1 MKRILVVLILIMIF
15 QFLLSQELEVD
26 AYVDQTKI
34 GTSDQLTLTLEIS
47 GEKANNVRTPQLP
60 AIKGFRV
67 SGPSSSSS
75 SSYSMINGKMKSEV
89 KQKYTYTLI
98 PKKTGNFL
106 IPPISVRFGKQ
117 TYTTDPINIKVVE
130 GSAEPTP
137 PTSSRLSNNRNSN
150 NSTTNLEDNLFV
162 RTKISN
168 KSPYKDEPILVEY
181 TLYSRYDISN
191 LSFGNDPAFTGFWK
205 EDVFTPTQ
213 INFSRGNLDGMV
225 YNTMLMRSIALFPTK
240 TGILE
245 IPALELLIDIRT
257 QSNSFFDFGS
267 TKRYSIKSKPEKIKV
282 KELPDFGKPSDF
294 INAVGNFNVS
304 SQISESQLKVGDSF
318 TYTLKLTGKGNLKQ
332 FDIPKLPEIKHL
344 RFLEPEITTNI
355 DKDMI
360 SGSKTIKYLV
370 IAQEKGT
377 FDIPAIEFSYFNVQK
392 QKYETK
398 RSKQF
403 KITVAEGEGSF
414 IASSTAQ
421 STVTQEGRDIGFII
435 RSDEIQ
441 HFKIYFDSILFW
453 FIFFGI
459 LITIPFAVFYTNEQ
473 QKLVGNID
481 YQRQKQAAKILKRYM
496 KQATEMADKADAEFY
511 AAAQTGLSSY
521 LADKL
526 RINRGSTTDQIYSE
540 ISSKD
545 ISDEM
550 KQRIKDIFEKCN
562 QARFMP
568 GGFSKENI
576 EADFKLMKEIVS
588 DLARMKF

>member
-1 MKRILVVLILIMIF
+1 MKKIVIIF
-15 QFLLSQELEVD
+15 SLLLAFNFLFSNELEVD

-60 AIKGFRV
+60 DIKGFRV
-67 SGPSSSSS
+67 NGPSTSSS
-75 SSYSMINGKMKSEV
+75 SSYSLINGKMTSEV
-89 KQKYTYTLI
+89 KQKYIYTLI

-106 IPPISVRFGKQ
+106 IPPISVKFGKQ
-117 TYTTDPINIKVVE
+117 TYTTDPINIKVVQ
-130 GSAEPTP
+130 GSTEPAP
-137 PTSSRLSNNRNSN
+137 PTSSRLRNNRNS
-150 NSTTNLEDNLFV
+150 TTTSSNLEDNLFV

-181 TLYSRYDISN
+181 TLYTRYDISN

-213 INFSRGNLDGMV
+213 ISFSRKNLDGIV
-225 YNTMLMRSIALFPTK
+225 YNTMLMRSIALFPTQ
-240 TGILE
+240 TGTLE
-245 IPALELLIDIRT
+245 IPALELLVDIRT

-267 TKRYSIKSKPEKIKV
+267 TKRYSIKSKSEKIKV
-282 KELPDFGKPSDF
+282 KELPETGKPSGF

-318 TYTLKLTGKGNLKQ
+318 TYTLKLSGKGNLKQ

-355 DKDMI
+355 NKDMI

-377 FDIPAIEFSYFNVQK
+377 FDIPAIEFSYFDVQQ
-392 QKYETK
+392 QKYVTK

-403 KITVAEGEGSF
+403 KISVAEGEGSF

-421 STVTQEGRDIGFII
+421 SSVTQEGRDIGFII
-435 RSDEIQ
+435 RSDHLQ
-441 HFKIYFDSILFW
+441 HFKIYFDSMLYWI
-453 FIFFGI
+453 IFFGI
-459 LITIPFAVFYTNEQ
+459 LITIPFAVFYTKEQ
-473 QKLVGNID
+473 EKLIGNID

-496 KQATEMADKADAEFY
+496 KQATEMAEKADVGFY
-511 AAAQTGLSSY
+511 ASAQTGLSSY

-526 RINRGSTTDQIYSE
+526 RINRGSTTDQINAE
-540 ISSKD
+540 IAAKD

-550 KQRIKDIFEKCN
+550 KIRIKEMFEKCN

-576 EADFKLMKEIVS
+576 RDDFKLMKEIVS
-588 DLARMKF
+588 DLVRMKF

>member
-1 MKRILVVLILIMIF
+1 MKKIVIIF
-15 QFLLSQELEVD
+15 SLLLAFNFLFSNELEVD

-60 AIKGFRV
+60 DIKGFRV
-67 SGPSSSSS
+67 NGPSTSSS
-75 SSYSMINGKMKSEV
+75 SSYSLINGKMTSEV
-89 KQKYTYTLI
+89 KQKYIYTLI

-106 IPPISVRFGKQ
+106 IPPISVKFGKQ
-117 TYTTDPINIKVVE
+117 TYTTDPINIKVVQ
-130 GSAEPTP
+130 GSTEPAP
-137 PTSSRLSNNRNSN
+137 PTSSRLRNNRNS
-150 NSTTNLEDNLFV
+150 TTTSSNLEDNLFV

-181 TLYSRYDISN
+181 TFYTRYDISN

-213 INFSRGNLDGMV
+213 ISFSRKNLDGIV
-225 YNTMLMRSIALFPTK
+225 YNTMLMRSIALFPTQ
-240 TGILE
+240 TGTLE
-245 IPALELLIDIRT
+245 IPALELLVDIRT

-267 TKRYSIKSKPEKIKV
+267 TKRYSIKSKSEKIKV
-282 KELPDFGKPSDF
+282 KELPETGKPSGF

-318 TYTLKLTGKGNLKQ
+318 TYTLKLSGKGNLKQ

-355 DKDMI
+355 NKDMI

-377 FDIPAIEFSYFNVQK
+377 FDIPAIEFSYFDVQQ
-392 QKYETK
+392 QKYVTK

-403 KITVAEGEGSF
+403 KISVAEGEGSF

-421 STVTQEGRDIGFII
+421 SSVTQEGRDIGFII
-435 RSDEIQ
+435 RSDDLQ
-441 HFKIYFDSILFW
+441 HFKIYFDSMLYWI
-453 FIFFGI
+453 IFFGI
-459 LITIPFAVFYTNEQ
+459 LITIPFAVFYTKEQ
-473 QKLVGNID
+473 EKLIGNID

-496 KQATEMADKADAEFY
+496 KQATEMAEKADVGFY
-511 AAAQTGLSSY
+511 ASAQTGLSSY

-526 RINRGSTTDQIYSE
+526 RINRGSTTDQINAE
-540 ISSKD
+540 IAAKD

-550 KQRIKDIFEKCN
+550 KIRIKEMFEKCN

-576 EADFKLMKEIVS
+576 RDDFKLMKEIVS
-588 DLARMKF
+588 DLVRMKF

>member
-1 MKRILVVLILIMIF
+1 MKKIVIIF
-15 QFLLSQELEVD
+15 SLLLAFNFLFSNELEVD

-47 GEKANNVRTPQLP
+47 GEKANNVRTPHLP
-60 AIKGFRV
+60 DIKGFRV
-67 SGPSSSSS
+67 SGPSTSSS
-75 SSYSMINGKMKSEV
+75 SSYSLINGKMTSEV
-89 KQKYTYTLI
+89 KQKYIYTLI

-106 IPPISVRFGKQ
+106 IPPISVKFGKQ
-117 TYTTDPINIKVVE
+117 TYTTDPINIKVVQ
-130 GSAEPTP
+130 GSTEPAP
-137 PTSSRLSNNRNSN
+137 PTSSRLRNKR
-150 NSTTNLEDNLFV
+150 NSTTTSSNLEDNLFV

-181 TLYSRYDISN
+181 TLYTRYDISN

-213 INFSRGNLDGMV
+213 ISFSRKNLDGIV
-225 YNTMLMRSIALFPTK
+225 YNTMLMRSIALFPTQ
-240 TGILE
+240 TGTLE
-245 IPALELLIDIRT
+245 IPALELLVDIRT

-267 TKRYSIKSKPEKIKV
+267 TKRYSIKSKSEKIKV
-282 KELPDFGKPSDF
+282 KELPETGKPSGF

-318 TYTLKLTGKGNLKQ
+318 TYTLKLSGKGNLKQ

-355 DKDMI
+355 NKDMI

-377 FDIPAIEFSYFNVQK
+377 FDIPATEFSYFDVQQ
-392 QKYETK
+392 QKYVTK

-403 KITVAEGEGSF
+403 KISVAEGEGSF

-421 STVTQEGRDIGFII
+421 SSVTQEGRDIGFII
-435 RSDEIQ
+435 RSDDLQ
-441 HFKIYFDSILFW
+441 HFKIYFDSMLYWI
-453 FIFFGI
+453 IFFGI
-459 LITIPFAVFYTNEQ
+459 LITIPFAVFYTKEQ
-473 QKLVGNID
+473 EKLIGNID

-496 KQATEMADKADAEFY
+496 KQATEMAEKADVGFY
-511 AAAQTGLSSY
+511 ASAQTGLSSY

-526 RINRGSTTDQIYSE
+526 RINRGSTTDQINAE
-540 ISSKD
+540 IAAKD

-550 KQRIKDIFEKCN
+550 KIRIKEMFEKCN

-576 EADFKLMKEIVS
+576 RDDFKLMKEIVS
-588 DLARMKF
+588 DLVRMKF

>member
-1 MKRILVVLILIMIF
+1 MKKIVIIF
-15 QFLLSQELEVD
+15 SLLLAFNFLFSNELEVD

-47 GEKANNVRTPQLP
+47 GEKANNVRTPHLP
-60 AIKGFRV
+60 DIKGFRV
-67 SGPSSSSS
+67 SGPSTSSS
-75 SSYSMINGKMKSEV
+75 SSYSLINGKMTSEV
-89 KQKYTYTLI
+89 KQKYIYTLI

-106 IPPISVRFGKQ
+106 IPPISVKFGKQ
-117 TYTTDPINIKVVE
+117 TYTTDPINIKVVQ
-130 GSAEPTP
+130 GSTEPAP
-137 PTSSRLSNNRNSN
+137 PTSSRLRNNRNS
-150 NSTTNLEDNLFV
+150 TTTSSNLEDNLFV

-181 TLYSRYDISN
+181 TLYTRYDISN

-213 INFSRGNLDGMV
+213 ISFSRKNLDGIV
-225 YNTMLMRSIALFPTK
+225 YNTMLMRSIALFPTQ
-240 TGILE
+240 TGTLE
-245 IPALELLIDIRT
+245 IPALELLVDIRT

-267 TKRYSIKSKPEKIKV
+267 TKRYSIKSKSEKIKV
-282 KELPDFGKPSDF
+282 KELPETGKPSGF

-318 TYTLKLTGKGNLKQ
+318 TYTLKLSGKGNLKQ

-355 DKDMI
+355 NKDMI

-377 FDIPAIEFSYFNVQK
+377 FDIPAIEFSYFDVQQ
-392 QKYETK
+392 QKYVTK

-403 KITVAEGEGSF
+403 KISVAEGEGSF

-421 STVTQEGRDIGFII
+421 SSVTQEGRDIGFII
-435 RSDEIQ
+435 RSDDLQ
-441 HFKIYFDSILFW
+441 HFKIYFDSMLYWI
-453 FIFFGI
+453 IFFGI
-459 LITIPFAVFYTNEQ
+459 LITIPFAVFYTKEQ
-473 QKLVGNID
+473 EKLIGNID

-496 KQATEMADKADAEFY
+496 KQATEMAEKADVGFY
-511 AAAQTGLSSY
+511 ASAQTGLSSY

-526 RINRGSTTDQIYSE
+526 RINRGSTTDQINAE
-540 ISSKD
+540 IAAKD

-550 KQRIKDIFEKCN
+550 KIRIKEMFEKCN

-576 EADFKLMKEIVS
+576 RDDFKLMKEIVS
-588 DLARMKF
+588 DLVRMKF

>member
-1 MKRILVVLILIMIF
+1 MKKIVIIF
-15 QFLLSQELEVD
+15 SLLLAFNFLFSNELEVD

-60 AIKGFRV
+60 DIKGFRV
-67 SGPSSSSS
+67 SGPSTSSS
-75 SSYSMINGKMKSEV
+75 SSYSLINGKMTSEV
-89 KQKYTYTLI
+89 KQKYIYTLI

-106 IPPISVRFGKQ
+106 IPPISVKFGKQ
-117 TYTTDPINIKVVE
+117 TYTTDPINIKVVQ
-130 GSAEPTP
+130 GSTEPAP
-137 PTSSRLSNNRNSN
+137 PTSSRLRNNRNS
-150 NSTTNLEDNLFV
+150 TTTSSNLEDNLFV

-181 TLYSRYDISN
+181 TLYTRYDISN

-213 INFSRGNLDGMV
+213 ISFSRKNLDGML
-225 YNTMLMRSIALFPTK
+225 YNTMLMRSIALFPTQ
-240 TGILE
+240 TGTLE
-245 IPALELLIDIRT
+245 IPALELLVDIRT

-267 TKRYSIKSKPEKIKV
+267 TKRYSIKSKSEKIKV
-282 KELPDFGKPSDF
+282 KELPETGKPSGF

-318 TYTLKLTGKGNLKQ
+318 TYTLKLSGKGNLKQ

-355 DKDMI
+355 NKDMI

-377 FDIPAIEFSYFNVQK
+377 FDIPAIEFSYFDVQQ
-392 QKYETK
+392 QKYVTK

-403 KITVAEGEGSF
+403 KISVAEGEGSF

-421 STVTQEGRDIGFII
+421 SSVTQEGRDIGFII
-435 RSDEIQ
+435 RSDDLQ
-441 HFKIYFDSILFW
+441 HFKIYFDSMLYWI
-453 FIFFGI
+453 IFFGI
-459 LITIPFAVFYTNEQ
+459 LITIPFAVFYTKEQ
-473 QKLVGNID
+473 EKLIGNID

-496 KQATEMADKADAEFY
+496 KQATEMAEKADVGFY
-511 AAAQTGLSSY
+511 ASAQTGLSSY

-526 RINRGSTTDQIYSE
+526 RINRGSTTDQINAE
-540 ISSKD
+540 IAAKD

-550 KQRIKDIFEKCN
+550 KIRIKEMFEKCN

-576 EADFKLMKEIVS
+576 RDDFKLMKEIVS
-588 DLARMKF
+588 DLVRMKF

>member
-1 MKRILVVLILIMIF
+1 MKKIVIIF
-15 QFLLSQELEVD
+15 SLLLAFNFLFSNELEVD

-60 AIKGFRV
+60 DIKGFRV
-67 SGPSSSSS
+67 NGPSTSSS
-75 SSYSMINGKMKSEV
+75 SSYSLINGKMTSEV
-89 KQKYTYTLI
+89 KQKYIYTLI

-106 IPPISVRFGKQ
+106 IPPISVKFGKQ
-117 TYTTDPINIKVVE
+117 TYTTDPINIKVVQ
-130 GSAEPTP
+130 GSTEPAP
-137 PTSSRLSNNRNSN
+137 PTSSRLRNNRNS
-150 NSTTNLEDNLFV
+150 TTTSSNLEDNLFV

-181 TLYSRYDISN
+181 TLYTRYDISN

-213 INFSRGNLDGMV
+213 ISFSRKNLDGIV
-225 YNTMLMRSIALFPTK
+225 YNTMLMRSIALFPTQ
-240 TGILE
+240 TGTLE
-245 IPALELLIDIRT
+245 IPALELLVDIRT

-267 TKRYSIKSKPEKIKV
+267 TKRYSIKSKSEKIKV
-282 KELPDFGKPSDF
+282 KELPETGKPSGF

-318 TYTLKLTGKGNLKQ
+318 TYTLKLSGKGNLKQ

-355 DKDMI
+355 NKDMI

-377 FDIPAIEFSYFNVQK
+377 FDIPAIEFSYFDVQQ
-392 QKYETK
+392 QKYVTK

-403 KITVAEGEGSF
+403 KISVAEGEGSF

-421 STVTQEGRDIGFII
+421 SSVTQEGRDIGFII
-435 RSDEIQ
+435 RSDDLQ
-441 HFKIYFDSILFW
+441 HFKIYFDSMLYWI
-453 FIFFGI
+453 IFFGI
-459 LITIPFAVFYTNEQ
+459 LITIPFAVFYTKEQ
-473 QKLVGNID
+473 EKLIGNID

-496 KQATEMADKADAEFY
+496 KQATEMAEKADVGFY
-511 AAAQTGLSSY
+511 ASAQTGLSSY

-526 RINRGSTTDQIYSE
+526 RINRGSTTDQINAE
-540 ISSKD
+540 IAAKD

-550 KQRIKDIFEKCN
+550 KIRIKEMFEKCN

-576 EADFKLMKEIVS
+576 RDDFKLMKEIVS
-588 DLARMKF
+588 DLVRMKF